1 MRIDIGHINKRVNS
15 TKQTFTRSFSNVQVT
30 LKEPTSIITPTFLL
44 KNTNSNGY
52 KFSEKTNYIYV
63 PDWGYYWI
71 MDIIYETNDLI
82 KFVCARDVLAT
93 GKDYISKVDAYVKY
107 CSDAAIATHRGVLDD
122 DRFGPELYL
131 GSSYTNLY
139 TTPTGSGESLMSSL
153 LTHNFSS
160 GTIILSTM
168 AQGGGMIRWFL
179 DLTRFVDVMKAMAT
193 EAAGSSSYDQ
203 FCAKF
208 FGSDWKSC
216 VTSAYWVPF
225 KLTEYESI
233 FTNTDNVLAGVIQV
247 TAATAHY
254 TMVPSYGK
262 CNAIRRTLPFI
273 DICNKPRYEFLKG
286 PKYTSVTFQYAGG
299 TIDISNDAL
308 TDFSQVLI
316 EETADL
322 FTGDLNIKIY
332 ATDANGV
339 KGPMLGQIQDSLGVD
354 FSPALSYIPSS
365 SDQALNML
373 TSMYKGALSA
383 GSKAFLGGA
392 SMTEPTLI
400 GHTEETE
407 SSEVE
412 DSPKMSNKTLSKAA
426 NLASGI
432 LGSFDSFEASPVG
445 RQIGAKSNICSYF
458 TDKLDGTNATDL
470 YRISCS
476 TMVPSAFFDE
486 PTGPQT
492 PSDNILYTQFCDLY
506 GWPCNKYV
514 TLGNVRTGNY
524 IQCVGANAGNVQTSD
539 ITWSLT
545 TKELA
550 SLNSLLNS
558 GIYYE

>member
-30 LKEPTSIITPTFLL
+30 LKEPTSIITPTFIL

-71 MDIIYETNDLI
+71 MDIIYETNDII

-93 GKDYISKVDAYVKY
+93 GKDYISKVKAYVKY
-107 CSDAAIATHRGVLDD
+107 CSDGAIATHRGVLDD
-122 DRFGPELYL
+122 DRFGPELYK

-139 TTPTGSGESLMSSL
+139 TTPVGSRESLFSSL
-153 LTHNFSS
+153 LTHNFAS

-179 DLTRFVDVMKAMAT
+179 NITQFVEVMKSMAT
-193 EAAGSSSYDQ
+193 EAAGSSTVDQ
-203 FCAKF
+203 FTAKF
-208 FGSDWKSC
+208 FGSDWKAC

-225 KLTEYESI
+225 NISEYESI
-233 FTNTDNVLAGVIQV
+233 FTNTDNVLAGVIRV
-247 TAATAHY
+247 TTTTAHY
-254 TMVPSYGK
+254 TMTPSYGK
-262 CNAIRRTLPFI
+262 CNTIRRTLPFI

-299 TIDISNDAL
+299 VIDISNDAL

-322 FTGDLNIKIY
+322 FTGDFSVKIY
-332 ATDANGV
+332 ATDSNGV
-339 KGPMLGQIQDSLGVD
+339 KGPMLGQIQDTLGLD

-365 SDQALNML
+365 TDQGLNML
-373 TSMYKGALSA
+373 TSMYKSALSA
-383 GSKAFLGGA
+383 GTKAFLGGTT
-392 SMTEPTLI
+392 MIEPTLI
-400 GHTEETE
+400 GHNEETE
-407 SSEVE
+407 SEVTNE
-412 DSPKMSNKTLSKAA
+412 RRTTTSKTTAKVG

-432 LGSFDSFEASPVG
+432 LGTFSSFEASPVG

-458 TDKLDGTNATDL
+458 TNNYDGTNATDL

-492 PSDNILYTQFCDLY
+492 PTDNIKYTAFCEVY
-506 GWPCNKYV
+506 GWPCNLFI
-514 TLGNVRTGNY
+514 TLGDVRSGHF
-524 IQCVGANAGNVQTSD
+524 IQCVGANAGDVQTND

-545 TKELA
+545 TKELT